1 MRKNIG
7 WQERQ
12 DDIKYQ
18 IRVIFNGGPHLLWR
32 RISKSMERWE
42 PFAPSP
48 EHWQIL
54 LEKTHA
60 RYVRRQAPYK
70 DLQLIERLAA
80 QAAANPPP
88 PPRESPPP
96 PPP

>member
-7 WQERQ
+7 WQEKTE
-12 DDIKYQ
+12 DAKYQ
-18 IRVIFNGGPHLLWR
+18 IRVIFNGGGQILWR
-32 RISKSMERWE
+32 RITNAMERWE
-42 PFAPSP
+42 PFEPTP

-54 LEKTHA
+54 LEKTQA

-80 QAAANPPP
+80 AHPVPPEP
-88 PPRESPPP
+88 
-96 PPP
+96 

>member
-7 WQERQ
+7 WQEKTE
-12 DDIKYQ
+12 DAKYQ
-18 IRVIFNGGPHLLWR
+18 IRVIFDGGGKLLWK
-32 RISKSMERWE
+32 RITNAMERWE
-42 PFAPSP
+42 RFDPTP

-54 LEKTHA
+54 LERTQA

-80 QAAANPPP
+80 EHPIPPEP
-88 PPRESPPP
+88 
-96 PPP
+96 

>member
-7 WQERQ
+7 WQEKT
-12 DDIKYQ
+12 DDAKYQ
-18 IRVIFNGGPHLLWR
+18 IRVIFNGGGQILWR
-32 RISKSMERWE
+32 RITNAMERWE
-42 PFAPSP
+42 PFEPTP

-54 LEKTHA
+54 LEKTQA

-80 QAAANPPP
+80 AHPVPPEP
-88 PPRESPPP
+88 
-96 PPP
+96 

>member
-7 WQERQ
+7 WQE
-12 DDIKYQ
+12 KTEEGKFE
-18 IRVIFNGGPHLLWR
+18 IRVIFDGGDRILWR
-32 RISKSMERWE
+32 RITKAMERWE
-42 PFAPSP
+42 PFEPTP

-54 LEKTHA
+54 LEKTQA

-80 QAAANPPP
+80 AHPVPPEP
-88 PPRESPPP
+88 
-96 PPP
+96 

>member
-7 WQERQ
+7 WQEKTE
-12 DDIKYQ
+12 DAKYQ
-18 IRVIFNGGPHLLWR
+18 IRVIFDGGGKLLWK
-32 RISKSMERWE
+32 RITNAMERWE
-42 PFAPSP
+42 DFEPTP

-54 LEKTHA
+54 LEKAKA

-80 QAAANPPP
+80 ANPVPP
-88 PPRESPPP
+88 ET
-96 PPP
+96 

>member
-7 WQERQ
+7 WQEKT
-12 DDIKYQ
+12 DEGKFE
-18 IRVIFNGGPHLLWR
+18 IRVIFDGGDRILWR
-32 RISKSMERWE
+32 RITKAMERWE
-42 PFAPSP
+42 AFEPTP

-54 LEKTHA
+54 LEKTQA

-80 QAAANPPP
+80 APPVP
-88 PPRESPPP
+88 PEP
-96 PPP
+96 

>member
-7 WQERQ
+7 WQEKT
-12 DDIKYQ
+12 DEGKFE
-18 IRVIFNGGPHLLWR
+18 IRVIFDGGDRILWR
-32 RISKSMERWE
+32 RITKAMERWE
-42 PFAPSP
+42 PFEPTP

-54 LEKTHA
+54 LAKTKA

-80 QAAANPPP
+80 ENPVPP
-88 PPRESPPP
+88 ET
-96 PPP
+96 

>member
-7 WQERQ
+7 WQE
-12 DDIKYQ
+12 KTEEGKFE
-18 IRVIFNGGPHLLWR
+18 IRVIFDGGDRILWR
-32 RISKSMERWE
+32 RITKAMERWE
-42 PFAPSP
+42 PFEPTP

-54 LEKTHA
+54 LEKIRA

-80 QAAANPPP
+80 AHPVPPEP
-88 PPRESPPP
+88 
-96 PPP
+96 

>member
-7 WQERQ
+7 WQE
-12 DDIKYQ
+12 KTEEGKFE
-18 IRVIFNGGPHLLWR
+18 IRVIFDGGERILWR
-32 RISKSMERWE
+32 RITKAMERWE
-42 PFAPSP
+42 PFEPTP

-54 LEKTHA
+54 LEKTQA

-80 QAAANPPP
+80 AHPVPPEP
-88 PPRESPPP
+88 
-96 PPP
+96 

>member
-12 DDIKYQ
+12 EDVKFQ
-18 IRVIFNGGPHLLWR
+18 IRVIFEGGGKLLWK
-32 RISKSMERWE
+32 RISPRMERWE
-42 PFAPSP
+42 AFEPTP

-54 LEKTHA
+54 LERTQA

-80 QAAANPPP
+80 EHPIPPEP
-88 PPRESPPP
+88 
-96 PPP
+96 

>member
-7 WQERQ
+7 WQEKT
-12 DDIKYQ
+12 DEGKFE
-18 IRVIFNGGPHLLWR
+18 IRVIFDGGDRILWR
-32 RISKSMERWE
+32 RITKAMEHWE
-42 PFAPSP
+42 AFEPTP

-54 LEKTHA
+54 LEKTQA

-80 QAAANPPP
+80 AHPVPPEP
-88 PPRESPPP
+88 
-96 PPP
+96 